1 MGLLRG
7 LGVVVGG
14 LLATV
19 GGLLGTVFGLLKNV
33 VAGVGGL
40 LRRWSDYFSRRE
52 SRRSLSTRP
61 PVWSCGQ

>member
-40 LRRWSDYFSRRE
+40 LRR
-52 SRRSLSTRP
+52 L
-61 PVWSCGQ
+61 V